1 MSIVLDLISLIL
13 LCAGSFFC
21 ITAGVGLIRM
31 PDFYTR
37 AHAASIL
44 DSMGAGLIILGLT
57 LQAPDYLVALK
68 LLFTFFFLMITS
80 LAAIHALAQSV
91 NVAGVNPKLANIVKR
106 LDKNLSDG
114 RTQSSADAR
123 TDNGDSAGSNN
134 TEDGTQRGDGK

>member
-1 MSIVLDLISLIL
+1 MNLLLDVLSWVL

-21 ITAGVGLIRM
+21 ITAGVGLLRM

-57 LQAPDYLVALK
+57 LQAPNYLVAVK
-68 LLFTFFFLMITS
+68 LLFTFFFLMITG

-91 NVAGVNPKLANIVKR
+91 NVAGVNPKLANIVQR
-106 LDKNLSDG
+106 LQKNQGNSTNG
-114 RTQSSADAR
+114 NNSPGAR
-123 TDNGDSAGSNN
+123 N
-134 TEDGTQRGDGK
+134 

>member
-1 MSIVLDLISLIL
+1 MSIVLDILSWIL
-13 LCAGSFFC
+13 LGAGGFFC

-57 LQAPDYLVALK
+57 LQAPSYLVAVK
-68 LLFTFFFLMITS
+68 LLFTYFFLMITG

-91 NVAGVNPKLANIVKR
+91 NVAGVNPKLANIVQR
-106 LDKNLSDG
+106 LQKNVDDG
-114 RTQSSADAR
+114 RTQSIADAIADR
-123 TDNGDSAGSNN
+123 DNSTGD
-134 TEDGTQRGDGK
+134 RK

>member
-123 TDNGDSAGSNN
+123 TDGDSAGSNN

>member
-1 MSIVLDLISLIL
+1 MSMLLDALSWIL
-13 LCAGSFFC
+13 LCAGGFFC

-57 LQAPDYLVALK
+57 LQAPSYLVAVK
-68 LLFTFFFLMITS
+68 LLFTYFFLMITG

-91 NVAGVNPKLANIVKR
+91 NVAGVNPKLANIVQR
-106 LDKNLSDG
+106 LQKNLGDG
-114 RTQSSADAR
+114 RTQSIADAIP
-123 TDNGDSAGSNN
+123 DNN
-134 TEDGTQRGDGK
+134 TPGTAADNNNGDGK

>member
-114 RTQSSADAR
+114 GTQSSADAR
-123 TDNGDSAGSNN
+123 SDDGDSAGSDS